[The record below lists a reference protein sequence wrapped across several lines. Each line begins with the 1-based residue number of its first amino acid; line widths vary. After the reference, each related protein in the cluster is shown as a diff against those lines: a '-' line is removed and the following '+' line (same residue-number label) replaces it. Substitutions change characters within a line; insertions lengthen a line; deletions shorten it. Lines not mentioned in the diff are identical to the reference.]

1 MPNNRTLAE
10 KIVKEA
16 AKIPLESQKHILSV
30 MNAMVFTRETM
41 NREQTLKK
49 VKTDLSNRS

>member
-1 MPNNRTLAE
+1 MPENNLLAE
-10 KIVKEA
+10 EIVKEA

>member
-30 MNAMVFTRETM
+30 INAMVFTRETIC
-41 NREQTLKK
+41 REQELKNGK
-49 VKTDLSNRS
+49 AKS